1 MMQSEVEGIQRLH
14 IVSGFLVMNQKY
26 QQSSYDG
33 SHRIQY
39 AISRHNEPGLG
50 YHASLNERTKQLLK
64 LDSMSRLSKA
74 ELQLD
79 GLDQSMQL
87 MTLDLVISLPVC
99 SLLSRCQIFQ
109 SSASFRHCPLASVDI
124 YAVDRQSSELF
135 TELHRRW
142 KQIWCRLVA
151 THANPP

>member
-1 MMQSEVEGIQRLH
+1 M
-14 IVSGFLVMNQKY
+14 VSGFLVMNQKY

-50 YHASLNERTKQLLK
+50 YHASLNERTKQMLK

-79 GLDQSMQL
+79 GLGQSMQS
-87 MTLDLVISLPVC
+87 MTLDLVNFLPVC
-99 SLLSRCQIFQ
+99 SLLSRGRIFQ
-109 SSASFRHCPLASVDI
+109 SSASFRHCLLAAVDI
-124 YAVDRQSSELF
+124 YGVDRQLSRVVYR
-135 TELHRRW
+135 T
-142 KQIWCRLVA
+142 
-151 THANPP
+151 P